1 MRLCF
6 GIQAGR
12 FNALV
17 AFAGLFLITEACAD
31 TSSKSSAATGAA
43 PDTFRVAFETTR
55 GTFVVEAVR
64 AWAPNGADRF
74 YRLAEEHFFD
84 ESRFFR
90 VVPGF
95 VAQFGLHNDRKANE
109 RWEAAKLAD
118 DSVRQT
124 NARGTLVFT
133 NSGPNTRSH
142 QIFINLADNS
152 RLDKQGFSPFGRVV
166 EGMAVVDSLYSGY
179 EDAPDQQYIRTLG
192 NSYLTRMFPKL
203 DYIKTARIQS
213 PLAGPR

>member
-1 MRLCF
+1 MRPCC
-6 GIQAGR
+6 GIDTGR
-12 FNALV
+12 CAALV
-17 AFAGLFLITEACAD
+17 ALASLSFITAACAD
-31 TSSKSSAATGAA
+31 KSSTSASVTGPA

-74 YRLAEEHFFD
+74 YQLAQEHFFD

-95 VAQFGLHNDRKANE
+95 VAQFGLSNDSKANE
-109 RWEAAKLAD
+109 RWEAANLPD

-124 NARGTLVFT
+124 NARGTIVFT

-142 QIFINLADNS
+142 QMFVNLADNA

-203 DYIKTARIQS
+203 DYIRTARIQAAPANS
-213 PLAGPR
+213 R

>member
-1 MRLCF
+1 MRLCCDM
-6 GIQAGR
+6 QRGR
-12 FNALV
+12 FATLV
-17 AFAGLFLITEACAD
+17 ALFGLSFITGACAD
-31 TSSKSSAATGAA
+31 KSSTSAAVASQA
-43 PDTFRVAFETTR
+43 PDTFRVGFETTR
-55 GTFVVEAVR
+55 GRFVVEAVR

-74 YRLAEEHFFD
+74 YQLAQEHFFD

-109 RWEAAKLAD
+109 RWEAAKLVD

-203 DYIKTARIQS
+203 DYIRTAR
-213 PLAGPR
+213 LETAGGGR